1 MLQKSH
7 RLLATQPAAA
17 LPVLRRALMSL
28 RPSLVVPARY
38 KIFARRRG
46 TRICFTRE
54 EFTFD
59 R

>member
-1 MLQKSH
+1 MLLS
-7 RLLATQPAAA
+7 LSLTNISTTSN
-17 LPVLRRALMSL
+17 VDTRRALMSL
-28 RPSLVVPARY
+28 RASLVVPARY
-38 KIFARRRG
+38 KIFARRYG